1 MREQGIY
8 KVLMNKRWALEDLY
22 EFPHT
27 YSQTYSF
34 IYCFDSE
41 LDARDA
47 DRINYALEGYPWRGG
62 YSYVNIYTVL
72 ANQVPKEHK
81 PEVARIQYAS
91 PGFMDIL
98 LNPDVALQVAKS
110 VSILL
115 GTGVAGVEAYKRIYK
130 TLLEMNKDKKRQQVE
145 ITTYSA
151 AETKALA
158 SMSDTLAKNMGF
170 KNVADLHQRTKNPEV
185 TLKLLMAHHRRL
197 TILGEFVQ
205 EGKVS
210 LPVDINEKANK

>member
-1 MREQGIY
+1 M
-8 KVLMNKRWALEDLY
+8 EDLY
-22 EFPHT
+22 KFPHT

-47 DRINYALEGYPWRGG
+47 DRIDYALEEYPWRGG

-72 ANQVPKEHK
+72 ANQVPREHK

-91 PGFMDIL
+91 PGFMEIL

-115 GTGVAGVEAYKRIYK
+115 GIGVAGIEAYKRVYK
-130 TLLEMNKDKKRQQVE
+130 AFLEMNKDKNKQQAE
-145 ITTYSA
+145 ITKYSVSEA
-151 AETKALA
+151 KALS
-158 SMSDTLAKNMGF
+158 SMSETIAKDMGF
-170 KNVADLHQRTKNPEV
+170 NSVAELNKRTKNPEV

-197 TILGEFVQ
+197 TILGEFVRK
-205 EGKVS
+205 GKVS
-210 LPVDINEKANK
+210 LPIGTNEQTNK

>member
-1 MREQGIY
+1 MD
-8 KVLMNKRWALEDLY
+8 KRWALEDLY

-62 YSYVNIYTVL
+62 YSYVNLYTVL
-72 ANQVPKEHK
+72 ANQVPREHK

-110 VSILL
+110 VGILL
-115 GTGVAGVEAYKRIYK
+115 GAGVAGVEAYKRIY
-130 TLLEMNKDKKRQQVE
+130 TAVLEINRAKKKQQAE

-151 AETKALA
+151 AEAKALTA
-158 SMSDTLAKNMGF
+158 MSDTLAKYMGF
-170 KNVADLHQRTKNPEV
+170 NNIAELHQRTKNPEV
-185 TLKLLMAHHRRL
+185 TLKLLMAHHRRI
-197 TILGEFVQ
+197 TILGEFVR

-210 LPVDINEKANK
+210 LPVDIDEKANK

>member
-1 MREQGIY
+1 MDS
-8 KVLMNKRWALEDLY
+8 RWALEDLY

-47 DRINYALEGYPWRGG
+47 DRINYALEGYLWRGG
-62 YSYVNIYTVL
+62 YSYVNIYTIL
-72 ANQVPKEHK
+72 ANQVPREHK
-81 PEVARIQYAS
+81 PEVAKIQYAS
-91 PGFMDIL
+91 PGFIDII

-130 TLLEMNKDKKRQQVE
+130 ALLEMNKDKKKQQAE
-145 ITTYSA
+145 ITTYSE
-151 AETKALA
+151 AEARALT

-170 KNVADLHQRTKNPEV
+170 NNVAELHQRTKNPEV

-197 TILGEFVQ
+197 STLGEFVR

-210 LPVDINEKANK
+210 LPVNANEKANK